1 MSWLMENS
9 ALILIIGA
17 VVSFAITA
25 FIEFMYYRDLFGANL
40 GAETSIALSVLL
52 ALFFQGIRC
61 ASLASTAKMF
71 SMGKQARGFFVLFVS
86 LSVTVFCAY
95 EAGQVAQIWERGN
108 EMLAGHIKLIILCLV
123 WSGWVLELILIVN
136 VSAAR
141 PAAQAAARGGSSN
154 GQMGGNRVHVDDDQD
169 FFARA

>member
-25 FIEFMYYRDLFGANL
+25 FIEFMYYRDLFGENL
-40 GAETSIALSVLL
+40 GPETSITLSILL

-71 SMGKQARGFFVLFVS
+71 SLGNQARGMFVLLVS

-95 EAGQVAQIWERGN
+95 EAGQVSVIWEQGN
-108 EMLAGHIKLIILCLV
+108 PMLAGHIKLIILCLV

-136 VSAAR
+136 VSASRQPAAQQR
-141 PAAQAAARGGSSN
+141 PAASSN
-154 GQMGGNRVHVDDDQD
+154 GQPGGGRRHVEEEAD
-169 FFARA
+169 FFGRA